1 MTDRSDSGHD
11 PRAEAAAVWR
21 RAEIES
27 PCVNVC
33 VLHPAAK
40 ICVGCF
46 RTGEEIAAWS
56 RMTSERRR
64 EIMAGLA
71 ERERALR
78 APGNRPSA
86 RRRAR
91 RG

>member
-1 MTDRSDSGHD
+1 MTNGPD
-11 PRAEAAAVWR
+11 PGPGEAAAVWR
-21 RAEIES
+21 RAEVES

-33 VLHPAAK
+33 VLHPQAR

-46 RTGEEIAAWS
+46 RTGDEIASWS
-56 RMTSERRR
+56 RMTPERRR
-64 EIMAGLA
+64 EIMADLPA
-71 ERERALR
+71 REPALR
-78 APGNRPSA
+78 APENRPSA